1 MCDKY
6 YFIDCFAP
14 PCLAIKKKSLRQF
27 LMKKNFNFNF
37 FFILLHDRTVDMGAG
52 GFGGLG
58 AMGASMGN
66 PNMVQTYQAM
76 MQNIQK
82 LIAFN
87 PDFLTKGI
95 PNNLLQMCME
105 QTKMPTMYGVSI
117 STYFLMLEIVTLE
130 IVLICNSM
138 DFD

>member
-1 MCDKY
+1 MK
-6 YFIDCFAP
+6 IV
-14 PCLAIKKKSLRQF
+14 LIEKKKMCLFHEKS
-27 LMKKNFNFNF
+27 
-37 FFILLHDRTVDMGAG
+37 VEMGA

-58 AMGASMGN
+58 AMGASMAN

-76 MQNIQK
+76 MQNIQN
-82 LIAFN
+82 LIAYN

-117 STYFLMLEIVTLE
+117 ESILLTNFDTFGVFFFASNGIQVYFYWIQFPFEWI
-130 IVLICNSM
+130 
-138 DFD
+138 